1 MVAVITVRM
10 LNVVE
15 IVGDAT
21 CQLTKGSPFHGLPQ
35 FFFRLDSRRDTG
47 LNSNEELHVSGIIA
61 DRTQLNFAPERRAV
75 FAVLVDCH
83 RYREIFCDRYFDPL
97 DVFGIDA
104 S

>member
-1 MVAVITVRM
+1 
-10 LNVVE
+10 
-15 IVGDAT
+15 VGDAA
-21 CQLTKGSPFHGLPQ
+21 CQLTKGFHFHGLPQ
-35 FFFRLDSRRDTG
+35 FFFRLDSPRDIG
-47 LNSNEELHVSGIIA
+47 LDADEELHVSGIIA